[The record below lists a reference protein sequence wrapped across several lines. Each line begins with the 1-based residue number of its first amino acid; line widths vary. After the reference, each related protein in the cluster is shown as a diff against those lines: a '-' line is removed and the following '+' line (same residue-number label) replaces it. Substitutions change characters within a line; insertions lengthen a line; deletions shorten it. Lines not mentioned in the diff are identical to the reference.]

1 MGALYPKIPHLP
13 GSRTGKADRHVGRI
27 RGESLTLK
35 ATEGARILVEEKL
48 DGTCVVVVR
57 EGTTVLA
64 HGRDGRP
71 AHASRNL
78 GRRLFAQWV
87 QERHEQFLALLED
100 GEHAC
105 GEWLPLAHGTRYGL
119 AHEPFVLFD
128 LVRFGKAV
136 CRDWLVE
143 KATRTGFTTPCILH
157 KGDALPT
164 ALALE
169 LLGER
174 GHHGADA
181 AEGVV
186 YREEWPDEGACS
198 FVAKLVRMDKIDGL
212 YLADHTGQ
220 GHLFNTWPGSEAW
233 LARALAEDDRAGHE
247 P

>member
-1 MGALYPKIPHLP
+1 MRALYPKIPHLP
-13 GSRTGKADRHVGRI
+13 GSRTGPADRHVGRI

-35 ATEGARILVEEKL
+35 ATAGAHIVVEEKL

-57 EGTTVLA
+57 DGTTVLA

-78 GRRLFAQWV
+78 GRRLFARWV
-87 QERHEQFLALLED
+87 NERREQFLALLED

-105 GEWLPLAHGTRYGL
+105 GEWMPLAHGTRYSL
-119 AHEPFVLFD
+119 SHEPFVLFD
-128 LVRFGKAV
+128 LVRSGKAV
-136 CRDWLVE
+136 CRDRLFE
-143 KATRTGFTTPCILH
+143 KASRAGLSTPCVLH
-157 KGDALPT
+157 TGSALST
-164 ALALE
+164 EMALE
-169 LLGER
+169 LLGLR

-186 YREEWPDEGACS
+186 YREEWPDEGVCS

-212 YLADHTGQ
+212 FLADHTGQ
-220 GHLFNTWPGSEAW
+220 GHVFNTWPGSEAW

>member
-1 MGALYPKIPHLP
+1 MRALYPKIPHLP
-13 GSRTGKADRHVGRI
+13 GSRTGKADRHVGST
-27 RGESLTLK
+27 RGESLTRK
-35 ATEGARILVEEKL
+35 ATVGACILVEEKL

-78 GRRLFAQWV
+78 GRRLFARWV
-87 QERHEQFLALLED
+87 DEHREQFLALLED

-105 GEWLPLAHGTRYGL
+105 GEWLPMAHGTRYSL
-119 AHEPFVLFD
+119 THEPFVLFD
-128 LVRFGKAV
+128 LVRSGKAV
-136 CRDWLVE
+136 CRDRLFE
-143 KATRTGFTTPCILH
+143 RANRAELSTPCILH
-157 KGDALPT
+157 TGSALST
-164 ALALE
+164 DVALE
-169 LLGER
+169 LLGIR

-186 YREEWPDEGACS
+186 YREEWPDKGECS

-212 YLADHTGQ
+212 YLADHTKE
-220 GHLFNTWPGSEAW
+220 GHVFNTWPGSDAW
-233 LARALAEDDRAGHE
+233 LARMLSEDARAGNE